1 MVLRFVRNVVL
12 TVLTGLILTGC
23 GRQVV
28 KTPAKGPD
36 LPATGPASPSTLRP
50 FLAPSV
56 EAVGGYPAWRA
67 CTKLDFDAIV
77 TAFRTDGGAYLTE
90 HHFVVSPWSDAI
102 QVLAREPRVRISWI
116 VSCGRCALSGDS
128 SLDVSPLNGSYHE
141 YADGVLQL
149 VTVSARVMDSNVT
162 LNRRPIPVQIAG
174 QWYQQV
180 EAAFGARETVSSEK
194 GDKRIAICEPYWTQG
209 TYFQNRA
216 SSIVDMIWLGNPGEQ
231 RYLLV
236 RGYDYA
242 RVGSDDVLIPA
253 KIEIFRSDAGA
264 HFGPRLAQIDLTR

>member
-1 MVLRFVRNVVL
+1 MVLRFVRTVVL

-28 KTPAKGPD
+28 KAPATGPG

-67 CTKLDFDAIV
+67 CAKLDFDAIV
-77 TAFRTDGGAYLTE
+77 TAFRPDGGAYLTE
-90 HHFVVSPWSDAI
+90 HHFTVSPWSNAI
-102 QVLAREPRVRISWI
+102 QVLAREPRVRISWV
-116 VSCGRCALSGDS
+116 VSCGRCTLSGDP
-128 SLDVSPLNGSYHE
+128 SLDVWPLNGSYHE
-141 YADGVLQL
+141 YADGVMQI
-149 VTVSARVMDSNVT
+149 VTVPARVMDSNVT
-162 LNRRPIPVQIAG
+162 LDRRPLPVQIAG
-174 QWYQQV
+174 QWRQPV
-180 EAAFGARETVSSEK
+180 EAAFGPWEAGSGQK
-194 GDKRIAICEPYWTQG
+194 GDKRVTVCEPYWTQG
-209 TYFQNRA
+209 IYFQNHD

-242 RVGSDDVLIPA
+242 RIAGDGVLIPS
-253 KIEIFRSDAGA
+253 KIEIFRSDAQA
-264 HFGPRLAQIDLTR
+264 HFGPRLAQIDLKR